1 MNLGKKRMLA
11 AKTLKVG
18 KGRIIFV
25 KSRLDEI
32 KEAITK
38 QDIRDLKKDGAIRI
52 RETLG
57 RKKKN
62 KQYKQ
67 ISKGNIRKRVNK
79 RKRYYILLTRKLRRY
94 LFDVKNKGGLSLENI
109 EDIRKKIRNKEF
121 KSLADLKQY
130 IEGLKW
136 KQ

>member
-130 IEGLKW
+130 IEGLK
-136 KQ
+136 